1 MRRFALT
8 LLSIFIATNVL
19 SEELPQTK
27 DSVDVC
33 PSDTAFA
40 RVKLKQRI
48 QDTKI
53 AHTTRNIVDRVIDR
67 YTTQNSTD
75 TLFVTKNDYRL
86 IVRPGI
92 NAFSGLTLFNWES
105 SNEVLPGNCRIIS
118 DPVVKA
124 GLSLGYRSLSIGYD
138 IDISSN
144 KKKKG
149 LHNYEFNLSYL
160 GQTFGIDFSINLA
173 NSHKLKFSG
182 DQIKLDSREL
192 DSWRWQL
199 NNYYVFNHRK
209 FSYPAAL
216 TQSYKQEK
224 SAGSVLAGL
233 SLYSLGIENIGIT
246 FPAEMIESLGSF
258 NLPQKLEYFS
268 FNLNAGYAHNWVT
281 YQRHVL
287 LHFSIMPDIG
297 LYKRNKITPDPMI
310 DEEKKYISYGGVCR
324 FSSLW
329 QLENHYIGLVG
340 TINFHTISSLKP
352 IWTLDSYSRI
362 GIFYGFR
369 AYKYK

>member
-1 MRRFALT
+1 MRKFALT
-8 LLSIFIATNVL
+8 LLSTLTISTAW
-19 SEELPQTK
+19 SEETLQAEE
-27 DSVDVC
+27 SAEEY

-53 AHTTRNIVDRVIDR
+53 AHKTRNIVDRVIDR

-138 IDISSN
+138 IDISSYRKEN
-144 KKKKG
+144 RI
-149 LHNYEFNLSYL
+149 HNREFNLSYL
-160 GQTFGIDFSINLA
+160 GQTFGIDYSINLS
-173 NSHKLKFSG
+173 NSHKLKFTG
-182 DQIKLDSREL
+182 DPIKLNSREL
-192 DSWRWQL
+192 DSKRWQL
-199 NNYYVFNHRK
+199 NSYYVFNHRK

-224 SAGSVLAGL
+224 SSGSPLLGV
-233 SLYSLGIENIGIT
+233 SLYSIEIKNTGIQL
-246 FPAEMIESLGSF
+246 PDDMVVSLGEF
-258 NLPQKLEYFS
+258 VFPKKLEYFS
-268 FNLNAGYAHNWVT
+268 FNLNVGYAHNWVT

-287 LHFSIMPDIG
+287 LHFSIMPDVG
-297 LYKRNKITPDPMI
+297 LYKKNKITPDPMI
-310 DEEKKYISYGGVCR
+310 NDGGRYISYGGVCR

-340 TINFHTISSLKP
+340 TINFHTISSIKP
-352 IWTLDSYSRI
+352 IWTLDSYARV

-369 AYKYK
+369 AYRYK